1 VLGLVLGGAARMV
14 GIGAAIG
21 LVAAALLAQSI
32 SAFLFG
38 VQPLDPVT
46 FVSVAGVLLLTA
58 TAAALVPAL
67 RAAKV
72 DPVQAFRS
80 E

>member
-1 VLGLVLGGAARMV
+1 VGLA
-14 GIGAAIG
+14 
-21 LVAAALLAQSI
+21 AAALLSQSI

-46 FVSVAGVLLLTA
+46 FISVAAVLLLTA
-58 TAAALVPAL
+58 TLAALVPAL
-67 RAAKV
+67 RAARV
-72 DPVQAFRS
+72 DPVEAFRS